1 MKENAF
7 THYKRDNTLY
17 NSLIAAATDGKLPIL
32 TSTIFEKMN
41 AEYGKEKMRTH
52 LADYIASE
60 RPVFPL
66 KEITNSDMR
75 ISFGRLKQFDTST
88 ICIPNEQVEKEV
100 FEKYDDYKY
109 PYSEYG
115 LGLINGASTFNDVS
129 NYFMQDLRLEC
140 SSYGFR
146 APKEVWENGD
156 AYAIWKCLGPIW
168 RGINDVKLTKIKEL
182 DGTETEKLV
191 GGRLDEKSYISAFR
205 LGTYIATQFKPVVAK
220 AIYDIT
226 NAKTV
231 LDTSCGW
238 GDRLAGFYTSDA
250 KEYIGC
256 DPNPNT
262 FARYMKQVD
271 EYERILGNSTPIIKE
286 ERDYFTINAT
296 KKVTIFR
303 CGAEDLPYNELPQI
317 DCAFTSPPYFST
329 EQYNKGGEHQEDQS
343 WHKFNEY
350 DKWRDDFY
358 LPVAEKTMSV
368 SKYMFVNIMD
378 PKVHGV
384 RYYSGDELV
393 NKFQDKF
400 LGQIGMRIMQRPQG
414 KAVFNDENGNFSKE
428 KLDEHMNKMFIENVW
443 CFSKNKDRDI
453 FKHNK
458 LGTLEE
464 FM

>member
-17 NSLIAAATDGKLPIL
+17 KSLLAAATDGKLPVL
-32 TSTIFEKMN
+32 TSSIFEKMN
-41 AEYGKEKMRTH
+41 AEYGKDKMRTH

-66 KEITNSDMR
+66 KEITEQDMR
-75 ISFGRLKQFDTST
+75 TAFANLQKFDTST

-109 PYSEYG
+109 PYSNYG

-168 RGINDVKLTKIKEL
+168 RGINGVKLTKIKEL

-191 GGRLDEKSYISAFR
+191 GGELSEKSYISAFR

-238 GDRLAGFYTSDA
+238 GDRLAGFFASDA
-250 KEYIGC
+250 EEYYGC

-262 FARYMKQVD
+262 YQRYQEQISK
-271 EYERILGNSTPIIKE
+271 YNKLLSKP
-286 ERDYFTINAT
+286 
-296 KKVTIFR
+296 KKVQIWR
-303 CGAEDLPYNELPQI
+303 WGAEDLPYHKLPNI

-329 EQYNKGGEHQEDQS
+329 EQYNKGGEHEEDQS
-343 WHKFNEY
+343 WSKFNEY

-358 LPVAEKTMSV
+358 LPVAEKTMKV
-368 SKYMFVNIMD
+368 SKFMFVNIMD
-378 PKVHGV
+378 PKINGK
-384 RYYSGDELV
+384 RYRSGDELV
-393 NKFQDKF
+393 DKF
-400 LGQIGMRIMQRPQG
+400 AKNFMGQIGMRIMQRPKSDTLFKDEQE
-414 KAVFNDENGNFSKE
+414 KADF
-428 KLDEHMNKMFIENVW
+428 MNKMFIENVW
-443 CFSKNKDRDI
+443 CFGPECKPGECIDLFKNSRKA
-453 FKHNK
+453 
-458 LGTLEE
+458 TLDE
-464 FM
+464 FFA

>member
-7 THYKRDNTLY
+7 THYERDNDLY
-17 NSLIAAATDGKLPIL
+17 NRLITAATDGKLPIL

-66 KEITNSDMR
+66 KEITSSDMR

-109 PYSEYG
+109 PYSKYG

-168 RGINDVKLTKIKEL
+168 RGINGVKLTKIKEL

-191 GGRLDEKSYISAFR
+191 GGELSEKSYISAFR

-220 AIYDIT
+220 AIYDMT

-238 GDRLAGFYTSDA
+238 GDRLAGFFASDA
-250 KEYIGC
+250 EEYYGC

-262 FARYMKQVD
+262 YQRYQ
-271 EYERILGNSTPIIKE
+271 EQI
-286 ERDYFTINAT
+286 AT
-296 KKVTIFR
+296 YNKLIGKPKKVQIWN
-303 CGAEDLPYNELPQI
+303 CGAEDLPYHKLPKI
-317 DCAFTSPPYFST
+317 DVAFTSPPYFST
-329 EQYNKGGEHQEDQS
+329 EQYNKGGEKEELQS

-368 SKYMFVNIMD
+368 SKFMFVNIMD
-378 PKVHGV
+378 PKIHGT

-393 NKFQDKF
+393 DKFHTKF
-400 LGQIGMRIMQRPQG
+400 LGQIGMRIMQRP
-414 KAVFNDENGNFSKE
+414 KSDTLFESEKE
-428 KLDEHMNKMFIENVW
+428 KADFMNKMFIENVW
-443 CFSKNKDRDI
+443 CFGPKTDLFKNSRKA
-453 FKHNK
+453 
-458 LGTLEE
+458 TLDE
-464 FM
+464 FFA

>member
-7 THYKRDNTLY
+7 THYKRDITLY
-17 NSLIAAATDGKLPIL
+17 NRLIAAATDGKLPVL
-32 TSTIFEKMN
+32 TSSIFEKMN

-66 KEITNSDMR
+66 KEITKEDMR
-75 ISFGRLKQFDTST
+75 TAFANLKKFDTSS
-88 ICIPNEQVEKEV
+88 ICIPNEQIDKEV

-109 PYSEYG
+109 SYAEYG
-115 LGLINGASTFNDVS
+115 LGLINGPSTYNDVS
-129 NYFMQDLRLEC
+129 NYFMQHLRLAC

-168 RGINDVKLTKIKEL
+168 RGINGVKLTKIKEL

-191 GGRLDEKSYISAFR
+191 GGQLDEKSYISAFR

-238 GDRLAGFYTSDA
+238 GDRLAGFFASDA
-250 KEYIGC
+250 EEYYGC

-262 FARYMKQVD
+262 
-271 EYERILGNSTPIIKE
+271 YEIYQHQISQYNKLLSKP
-286 ERDYFTINAT
+286 
-296 KKVTIFR
+296 KKVTIWR
-303 CGAEDLPYNELPQI
+303 CGAEDLPYHKLPKI

-329 EQYNKGGEHQEDQS
+329 EQYNKGGEHEQDQS
-343 WHKFNEY
+343 WAKFNEY

-358 LPVAEKTMSV
+358 LPVAEKTMEV
-368 SKYMFVNIMD
+368 SKFMFVNIMD
-378 PKVHGV
+378 PKINGK
-384 RYYSGDELV
+384 RYRSGDELLD
-393 NKFQDKF
+393 KFRDKF
-400 LGQIGMRIMQRPQG
+400 LGQIGMRIMQRPKSDKLFESEQE
-414 KAVFNDENGNFSKE
+414 KADF
-428 KLDEHMNKMFIENVW
+428 MNKMFIENVW
-443 CFSKNKDRDI
+443 CFGPKTDLFKNSRKA
-453 FKHNK
+453 
-458 LGTLEE
+458 TLDE
-464 FM
+464 FFA